1 MSISTAAMTAVCLG
15 TTTYAWFSQNRNVWV
30 EETDLYVNS
39 YDGLLISLDGQTF
52 SQDIST
58 DALKQYITGANTV
71 EEAKD
76 AYSKISLIG
85 TTMKQNDATKEVTRD
100 ADYSIM
106 FGHDVINHIDNK
118 YTNTV
123 KLFNQVTDELVAYL
137 IVETDN
143 DEIISFKAFDKE
155 DTELDV
161 DDSNKDI
168 GEYIITNGSNPV
180 VTIENFTVNSYVRE
194 NLKARVLAAETF
206 NYILTYSDSG
216 YYHSLS
222 DSVANNNYLK
232 FDLTF
237 RIVSDNNSGGSHED
251 YELKFTDETFI
262 KSEELAKAVLVN
274 TLTSNGI
281 VYNAQDE
288 IEFDVANAMRVA
300 VDSKDGL
307 KIFEVTN
314 EKDLGSVALEDSTS
328 QEYDK
333 NANAMYT
340 YYNSIHP
347 NYPFEKAASN
357 GDRFKT
363 EKKFE
368 DVSLGKFEYSE
379 VDGKYNDLKTTI
391 YIWLEGWDADY
402 FLGASVNSRKLSIKL
417 DFKYKDED

>member
-76 AYSKISLIG
+76 AYSKINLIG

-106 FGHDVINHIDNK
+106 FGHDVINHTDNK

-137 IVETDN
+137 IVETEN
-143 DEIISFKAFDKE
+143 DEIISFKAFDKD

-168 GEYIITNGSNPV
+168 GEYIITKGSNPV

-194 NLKARVLAAETF
+194 NLTARVSAVETLK
-206 NYILTYSDSG
+206 YIITYSDSG
-216 YYHSLS
+216 YSHSLS